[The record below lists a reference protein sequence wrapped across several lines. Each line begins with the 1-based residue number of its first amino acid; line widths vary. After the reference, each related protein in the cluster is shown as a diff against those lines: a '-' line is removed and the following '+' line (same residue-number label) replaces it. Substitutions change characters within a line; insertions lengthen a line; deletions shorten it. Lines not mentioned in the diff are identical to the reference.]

1 MEFSNQNQKTN
12 PDSVRKYFR
21 DVMEKHKL
29 PPFPVVAS
37 KVLAMIDDPDLSLR
51 QICRVLSDDPAL
63 ATRVLS
69 ISRSPYYGQRVS
81 PKNLQ
86 DAVKVLGFRTL
97 RTLVIAA
104 STQGLFS
111 TNNAVTERLWSHSL
125 AVALTAR
132 ILSERVGYK
141 DDEQAFLAG
150 LLHDVGE
157 MILYHGDP
165 KGFERLFREAERTK
179 GSLLEKE
186 REIYSFDHAFIGFTL
201 LDCWNIDS
209 EIGQAV
215 LKHHEDREDRSA
227 DELATIIAAAD
238 CFSFSA
244 DLGFLSE
251 PAAPPSNVLS
261 AFGVDGEESFATMIQ
276 EARDAFSAES
286 ALFKTL

>member
-1 MEFSNQNQKTN
+1 
-12 PDSVRKYFR
+12 
-21 DVMEKHKL
+21 MEKHKL

-51 QICRVLSDDPAL
+51 EICRVLSDDSAL

-69 ISRSPYYGQRVS
+69 ISRSAYYGQRMA
-81 PKNLQ
+81 PKNLL
-86 DAVKVLGFRTL
+86 DAVKVVGFHTL

-104 STQGLFS
+104 STQGLFT
-111 TNNAVTERLWSHSL
+111 TNNAITEKLWSHSL
-125 AVALTAR
+125 AVALTSR

-165 KGFERLFREAERTK
+165 KGFEGLIREAEESGT
-179 GSLLEKE
+179 SLLEREK
-186 REIYSFDHAFIGFTL
+186 EIYSFDHAFIGFTL

-215 LKHHEDREDRSA
+215 RQHHENPEDRPA

-238 CFSFSA
+238 CFCFDA
-244 DLGFLSE
+244 ELGFLSK
-251 PAAPPSNVLS
+251 PPSTPPDVLS
-261 AFGVDGEESFATMIQ
+261 AYGVDGDESFQSMVEEVR
-276 EARDAFSAES
+276 EAFNAES
-286 ALFKTL
+286 ALFKIL

>member
-1 MEFSNQNQKTN
+1 MTN
-12 PDSVRKYFR
+12 PNSVRKYFR
-21 DVMEKHKL
+21 DVMEKHQL

-51 QICRVLSDDPAL
+51 EICRVLSDDSAL

-69 ISRSPYYGQRVS
+69 ISRSPYYGQRVA
-81 PKNLQ
+81 PKNLL
-86 DAVKVLGFRTL
+86 DAVKVVGFHTL

-104 STQGLFS
+104 STQGLFT
-111 TNNAVTERLWSHSL
+111 TNNAITEKLWSHSL
-125 AVALTAR
+125 AVALTSR
-132 ILSERVGYK
+132 ILSERVSYK

-165 KGFERLFREAERTK
+165 KGFERLIREAEQSK
-179 GSLLEKE
+179 VSLLEREK
-186 REIYSFDHAFIGFTL
+186 EIYSFDHAFIGFTL

-215 LKHHEDREDRSA
+215 RQHHEDREDRRA
-227 DELATIIAAAD
+227 DELATIIASAD

-244 DLGFLSE
+244 ELGFLSQ
-251 PAAPPSNVLS
+251 PPAPPPEVLS
-261 AFGVDGEESFATMIQ
+261 AYGVDGDESFETMVQ
-276 EARDAFSAES
+276 EVRDAFNAES

>member
-1 MEFSNQNQKTN
+1 VESSSQNQKTN
-12 PDSVRKYFR
+12 PDNVRKYFR
-21 DVMEKHKL
+21 EVMEKHRL

-37 KVLAMIDDPDLSLR
+37 KVLAMIDDPDLNIR
-51 QICRVLSDDPAL
+51 QICRVLSDDSAL

-69 ISRSPYYGQRVS
+69 ISRSAYYGQRVS

-86 DAVKVLGFRTL
+86 DAVKIVGFRTL
-97 RTLVIAA
+97 RTLVITA
-104 STQGLFS
+104 STQGLFT
-111 TNNAVTERLWSHSL
+111 TNNTITERLWSHSL

-165 KGFERLFREAERTK
+165 KGFERLIRGAEASET
-179 GSLLEKE
+179 SLLQREK
-186 REIYSFDHAFIGFTL
+186 EIYSFDHAFIGFTL
-201 LDCWNIDS
+201 LDCWNIDP

-215 LKHHEDREDRSA
+215 LKHHEDREDQAA
-227 DELATIIAAAD
+227 DELATIIASAD
-238 CFSFSA
+238 CFSFRA
-244 DLGFLSE
+244 ELGFLSE
-251 PAAPPSNVLS
+251 PPAPRAEVLK
-261 AFGVDGEESFATMIQ
+261 AYGVDGDESLESMIQ
-276 EARDAFSAES
+276 EVRDGFNAES